1 MTSLSGEKAD
11 IMISQR
17 KNLDS
22 ADVLKF
28 VLSVLI
34 VATHTSFLEGYLTP
48 LVRLAVP
55 AFFMISGYFFFSRI
69 NSCDSKEKKKAYLKK
84 SVIHN
89 LKLYLFWFVILLPL
103 TLYIRKYHT
112 MGIVGGLTHLIRDFL
127 FGSTFQSSWYIIALI
142 TGFTIVMF
150 LSYKLPQYALVII
163 GVILYIPSLLSSNY
177 EFLVESSETLSFISD
192 SLSKVF
198 LLPCRN
204 FSVSILYI
212 AIGKYLAE
220 KNYEGKTKKY
230 TLTFLLAF
238 AALVAEY
245 FMLNFGRVKIEDTD
259 CYIALPFAA
268 YYLCKVFLTL
278 DINCKYAIILRKIS
292 TVSYCAHMAV
302 FMVVGKC
309 FKIFE
314 IPDWRNILH
323 FVVTLILTHILS
335 LVLIKLTDY
344 KCFRFL
350 KYSH

>member
-1 MTSLSGEKAD
+1 
-11 IMISQR
+11 MISQR
-17 KNLDS
+17 KNLDA

-28 VLSVLI
+28 VLSILI
-34 VATHTSFLEGYLTP
+34 VSTHTSLFEGYITP

-55 AFFMISGYFFFSRI
+55 AFFMISGYFFFSKT
-69 NSCDSKEKKKAYLKK
+69 NSCQSKTQQRAYLKK
-84 SVIHN
+84 SVKHN
-89 LKLYLFWFVILLPL
+89 LKLYLVWFIVLLPL

-112 MGIVGGLTHLIRDFL
+112 MGLAGGVGHLVRDFL

-142 TGFTIVMF
+142 TGFAIVLF
-150 LSYKLPQYALVII
+150 LSDKLPYSVLIII

-177 EFLVESSETLSFISD
+177 EFLLEYSDTLRKIGE
-192 SLSKVF
+192 SLSAVF

-204 FSVSILYI
+204 FSVGILYI
-212 AIGKYLAE
+212 SMGKYLAE

-230 TLTFLLAF
+230 TVTFLLAF

-245 FMLNFGRVKIEDTD
+245 LALKFSGVKIINTD

-278 DINCKYAIILRKIS
+278 DIKCKCAIILRKIS

-302 FMVVGKC
+302 FMVVGKF

-314 IPDWRNILH
+314 IPDWQNVLH
-323 FVVTLILTHILS
+323 FLLTLLLTHILS
-335 LVLIKLTDY
+335 LVLIKLTEY
-344 KCFRFL
+344 KVFRFL

>member
-1 MTSLSGEKAD
+1 
-11 IMISQR
+11 MISQR

-28 VLSVLI
+28 VLSILI
-34 VATHTSFLEGYLTP
+34 VATHTSFFEGYLTP

-55 AFFMISGYFFFSRI
+55 AFFMISGYFFFSRT
-69 NSCDSKEKKKAYLKK
+69 NSCDTEEKKKAYLKK
-84 SVIHN
+84 SVTHN
-89 LKLYLFWFVILLPL
+89 LKLYLFWFILLLPL

-112 MGIVGGLTHLIRDFL
+112 MGLVGGALHLIRDFL
-127 FGSTFQSSWYIIALI
+127 FGSTFQSSWYIVALI
-142 TGFTIVMF
+142 TGFAIVLF
-150 LSYKLPQYALVII
+150 LSDKISQSALVII
-163 GVILYIPSLLSSNY
+163 GVIFYIPSLLSSNY
-177 EFLVESSETLSFISD
+177 EFLLESSDLLKAVGE

-230 TLTFLLAF
+230 TVTFLLAF
-238 AALVAEY
+238 AALIAEY
-245 FMLNFGRVKIEDTD
+245 LALHFSGVKIEDTD

-278 DINCKYAIILRKIS
+278 DIKCKCAIILRKIS

-302 FMVVGKC
+302 FMVVGKL

-314 IPDWRNILH
+314 IPDWQNVLH
-323 FVVTLILTHILS
+323 FALTLLLTHILS
-335 LVLIKLTDY
+335 LVLIKLTEY
-344 KCFRFL
+344 KYFRFL

>member
-1 MTSLSGEKAD
+1 
-11 IMISQR
+11 MISQR

-28 VLSVLI
+28 VLSILI
-34 VATHTSFLEGYLTP
+34 VATHTSFFEGYLTP

-55 AFFMISGYFFFSRI
+55 AFFMISGYFFFSRT
-69 NSCDSKEKKKAYLKK
+69 NSCDTEEKKKAYLKK
-84 SVIHN
+84 SVTHN
-89 LKLYLFWFVILLPL
+89 LKLYLFWFILLLPL

-112 MGIVGGLTHLIRDFL
+112 MGLVGGALHLIRDFL
-127 FGSTFQSSWYIIALI
+127 FGSTFQSSWYIVALI
-142 TGFTIVMF
+142 TGFAIVLF
-150 LSYKLPQYALVII
+150 LSDKISQSALVII
-163 GVILYIPSLLSSNY
+163 GVIFYIPSLLSSNY
-177 EFLVESSETLSFISD
+177 EFLLESSELLKAVGE

-230 TLTFLLAF
+230 TVTFLLAF
-238 AALVAEY
+238 AALIAEY
-245 FMLNFGRVKIEDTD
+245 LALHFSGVKIEDTD

-278 DINCKYAIILRKIS
+278 DIKCKCAIILRKIS

-302 FMVVGKC
+302 FMVVGKL

-314 IPDWRNILH
+314 IPDWQNVLH
-323 FVVTLILTHILS
+323 FALTLLLTHILS
-335 LVLIKLTDY
+335 LVLIKLTEY
-344 KCFRFL
+344 KYFRFL

>member
-1 MTSLSGEKAD
+1 
-11 IMISQR
+11 MISQR

-28 VLSVLI
+28 VLSILI
-34 VATHTSFLEGYLTP
+34 VATHTSFFEGYLTP

-55 AFFMISGYFFFSRI
+55 AFFMISGYFFFSRT
-69 NSCDSKEKKKAYLKK
+69 NSCDTEEKKKAYLKK
-84 SVIHN
+84 SVTHN
-89 LKLYLFWFVILLPL
+89 LKLYLFWFILLLPL

-112 MGIVGGLTHLIRDFL
+112 MGLVGGALHLIRDFL
-127 FGSTFQSSWYIIALI
+127 FGSTFQSSWYIVALI
-142 TGFTIVMF
+142 TGFAIVLF
-150 LSYKLPQYALVII
+150 LSEKIPQSALIII
-163 GVILYIPSLLSSNY
+163 GVIFYIPSLLSSNY
-177 EFLVESSETLSFISD
+177 EFLLESSDLLKAVGE

-230 TLTFLLAF
+230 TVTFLLAF
-238 AALVAEY
+238 AALIAEY
-245 FMLNFGRVKIEDTD
+245 LALHFSGVKIEDTD

-278 DINCKYAIILRKIS
+278 DIKCKCAIILRKIS

-302 FMVVGKC
+302 FMVVGKF

-314 IPDWRNILH
+314 IPDWQNILH
-323 FVVTLILTHILS
+323 FAITLLLTHILS
-335 LVLIKLTDY
+335 LVLIKLTEY
-344 KCFRFL
+344 KYFRFL

>member
-1 MTSLSGEKAD
+1 
-11 IMISQR
+11 MISQR

-28 VLSVLI
+28 VLSILI
-34 VATHTSFLEGYLTP
+34 VATHTSFFEGYLTP

-55 AFFMISGYFFFSRI
+55 AFFMISGYFFFSRT
-69 NSCDSKEKKKAYLKK
+69 NSCDTEEKKKAYLKK
-84 SVIHN
+84 SVTHN
-89 LKLYLFWFVILLPL
+89 LKLYLFWFILLLPL

-112 MGIVGGLTHLIRDFL
+112 MGIFSGLLHLIRDFL
-127 FGSTFQSSWYIIALI
+127 FGSTFQSSWYIVALI
-142 TGFTIVMF
+142 TGFAIVLF
-150 LSYKLPQYALVII
+150 LSDKISQSALIII
-163 GVILYIPSLLSSNY
+163 GVIFYIPSLLSSNY
-177 EFLVESSETLSFISD
+177 EFLLESSDLLKSVGE

-230 TLTFLLAF
+230 TITFLLAF
-238 AALVAEY
+238 AALIAEY
-245 FMLNFGRVKIEDTD
+245 LALRFSGVRIEDTD

-278 DINCKYAIILRKIS
+278 DITCKHSMVLRKIS

-302 FMVVGKC
+302 FMVVGKI

-314 IPDWRNILH
+314 LPDWQNILR
-323 FVVTLILTHILS
+323 FAATLLLTHILS

-344 KCFRFL
+344 KFFRIL

>member
-1 MTSLSGEKAD
+1 
-11 IMISQR
+11 MISQR
-17 KNLDS
+17 KNLDA

-28 VLSVLI
+28 VLSILI
-34 VATHTSFLEGYLTP
+34 VSTHTSLFEGYITP

-55 AFFMISGYFFFSRI
+55 AFFMISGYFFFSKT
-69 NSCDSKEKKKAYLKK
+69 NSCENMAQKKAYLKK
-84 SVIHN
+84 SVMHN
-89 LKLYLFWFVILLPL
+89 LKLYLFWFIVLLPL
-103 TLYIRKYHT
+103 TLYIRGYHT
-112 MGIVGGLTHLIRDFL
+112 MGVFGGLLHLVRDFL

-142 TGFTIVMF
+142 TGFTLVLF
-150 LSYKLPQYALVII
+150 LSEKLSQSALVII

-177 EFLVESSETLSFISD
+177 EFILDSCDSLRVIGD
-192 SLSKVF
+192 SLSTVF

-212 AIGKYLAE
+212 VIGKYLAE
-220 KNYEGKTKKY
+220 KNYEGKTKRY
-230 TLTFLLAF
+230 TITFLLAF

-245 FMLNFGRVKIEDTD
+245 LALRYSGVKITNTD
-259 CYIALPFAA
+259 CYIAVPFAA

-278 DINCKYAIILRKIS
+278 DIKCKCAIILRKIS

-302 FMVVGKC
+302 FMVVGKF

-314 IPDWRNILH
+314 IPDWQNVLR
-323 FVVTLILTHILS
+323 FAVTLLLTHLLS

-344 KCFRFL
+344 KAFRFL

>member
-1 MTSLSGEKAD
+1 
-11 IMISQR
+11 MISQR

-28 VLSVLI
+28 VLSILI
-34 VATHTSFLEGYLTP
+34 VATHTSFFEGYLTP

-55 AFFMISGYFFFSRI
+55 AFFMISGYFFFSRT
-69 NSCDSKEKKKAYLKK
+69 NSCDTEEKKKAYLKK
-84 SVIHN
+84 SVTHN
-89 LKLYLFWFVILLPL
+89 LKLYLFWFILLLPL

-112 MGIVGGLTHLIRDFL
+112 MGLVGGALHLIRDFL
-127 FGSTFQSSWYIIALI
+127 FGSTFQSSWYIVALI
-142 TGFTIVMF
+142 TGFAIVLF
-150 LSYKLPQYALVII
+150 LSEKIPQSALIII
-163 GVILYIPSLLSSNY
+163 GVIFYIPSLLSSNY
-177 EFLVESSETLSFISD
+177 EFLLESSDLLKAVGE

-230 TLTFLLAF
+230 TVTFLLAF
-238 AALVAEY
+238 AALIAEY
-245 FMLNFGRVKIEDTD
+245 LALHFSGVKIEDTD

-278 DINCKYAIILRKIS
+278 DIKCKCAIILRKIR

-302 FMVVGKC
+302 FMVVGKL

-314 IPDWRNILH
+314 IPDWQNVLH
-323 FVVTLILTHILS
+323 FALTLLLTHILS
-335 LVLIKLTDY
+335 LVLIKLTEY
-344 KCFRFL
+344 KYFRFL

>member
-1 MTSLSGEKAD
+1 
-11 IMISQR
+11 MISQR
-17 KNLDS
+17 KNLDG

-28 VLSVLI
+28 VLSITI
-34 VATHTSFLEGYLTP
+34 VATHTSLFEGYITP

-55 AFFMISGYFFFSRI
+55 AFFMISGYFFFGRV
-69 NSCDSKEKKKAYLKK
+69 NSLDSVSLKKAYLKK
-84 SVIHN
+84 SVTHN
-89 LKLYLFWFVILLPL
+89 LKLYLFWFILLLPL
-103 TLYIRKYHT
+103 TLYIRHYHT
-112 MGIVGGLTHLIRDFL
+112 MGLAGGLVHLVRDFL

-142 TGFTIVMF
+142 TGFAIVLF
-150 LSYKLPQYALVII
+150 LSDKISQSALVIL

-177 EFLVESSETLSFISD
+177 EFLLEYCDGLKIIGE
-192 SLSKVF
+192 SLSAVF

-220 KNYEGKTKKY
+220 KNYEGKTRQY
-230 TLTFLLAF
+230 TITFLLAF
-238 AALVAEY
+238 AALIAEY
-245 FMLNFGRVKIEDTD
+245 LMLRYSGVRIKNTD
-259 CYIALPFAA
+259 CFIALPFAA

-278 DINCKYAIILRKIS
+278 DITCKYSVILRKIS

-302 FMVVGKC
+302 FMVVGKI

-314 IPDWRNILH
+314 IPDWQNVLH
-323 FVVTLILTHILS
+323 FAFTLILTHILS

-344 KCFRFL
+344 KVFRFL

>member
-1 MTSLSGEKAD
+1 
-11 IMISQR
+11 MISQR

-28 VLSVLI
+28 VLSILI
-34 VATHTSFLEGYLTP
+34 VATHTSFFEGYLTP

-55 AFFMISGYFFFSRI
+55 AFFMISGYFFFSRT
-69 NSCDSKEKKKAYLKK
+69 NSCDTEEKKKAYLKK
-84 SVIHN
+84 SVTHN
-89 LKLYLFWFVILLPL
+89 LKLYLFWFILLLPL

-112 MGIVGGLTHLIRDFL
+112 MGLVGGALHLVRDFL
-127 FGSTFQSSWYIIALI
+127 FGSTFQSSWYIVALI
-142 TGFTIVMF
+142 TGFAIVLF
-150 LSYKLPQYALVII
+150 LSDKISQSALVII
-163 GVILYIPSLLSSNY
+163 GVIFYIPSLLSSNY
-177 EFLVESSETLSFISD
+177 EFLLESSDLLKAVGE

-230 TLTFLLAF
+230 TVTFLLAF
-238 AALVAEY
+238 AALIAEY
-245 FMLNFGRVKIEDTD
+245 LALHFSGVKIEDTD

-278 DINCKYAIILRKIS
+278 DIKCKCAIILRKIS

-302 FMVVGKC
+302 FMVVGKL

-314 IPDWRNILH
+314 IPDWQNILH
-323 FVVTLILTHILS
+323 FVLTLLLTHILS
-335 LVLIKLTDY
+335 LVLIKLTEY
-344 KCFRFL
+344 KYFRFL

>member
-17 KNLDS
+17 KNLDA

-28 VLSVLI
+28 VLSILI

-55 AFFMISGYFFFSRI
+55 AFFMISGYFFFSKI

-84 SVIHN
+84 SVTHN
-89 LKLYLFWFVILLPL
+89 LKLYLFWFIVLLPI

-142 TGFTIVMF
+142 TGFTIVLF
-150 LSYKLPQYALVII
+150 LSDKISQSALVII

-177 EFLVESSETLSFISD
+177 EFLIESSDTLRLIGG

-220 KNYEGKTKKY
+220 KNYEGKTKRY
-230 TLTFLLAF
+230 TVTFLLAF
-238 AALVAEY
+238 AALIIEY
-245 FMLNFGRVKIEDTD
+245 LALRFSGVKIEDTD

-278 DINCKYAIILRKIS
+278 DITCKGAMVLRKIS

-309 FKIFE
+309 FKLLE
-314 IPDWRNILH
+314 IPDWQNILR
-323 FVVTLILTHILS
+323 FAVTLLLTHILS